1 MKRSKKILIYK
12 LSCFLFAIVLL
23 LLPQRALPQSDIQV
37 LATVLGIDGT
47 GGNVTVAAQLAVPV
61 AQSGDGKAST
71 VAKATGG
78 SISEALENLE
88 IGMGRRVN
96 FGHLSTVAAGKGMLL
111 SDIKEFVSY
120 LMSSGKVGPGAYLVY
135 CSHSTASEFIEQAQ
149 KMGESSDAELGNF
162 IAYNKSGNHVTTAT
176 ALKFLQTL
184 HSTSGA
190 ACLPCVQLEDE
201 NSESNPG
208 DSSVGEGRGGAAS
221 EKSQSGAGGLPTES
235 EKKQEEQKSEE
246 AEKSGRSEGES
257 ESESQ
262 AKSESGGNS
271 ENGSQQE
278 GGGSGKSSDGKKSG
292 KETGTAEKKK
302 LVAADSI
309 AVYGGDR
316 EEPTVLNALATRGVV
331 WQDTHSNYGLVELRN
346 VLIDGQTVPSVA
358 ARLSGKSVKKSA
370 KIVKGENVLTYK
382 IKVKLKLDDSHICAN
397 PGFFGLLKD
406 KLEEEFESV
415 IRNNLAFAVQT
426 SKETGIDFLGIR
438 EWFHKFCRK
447 GAENFDLSSVIVNI
461 ETKVIIQT

>member
-1 MKRSKKILIYK
+1 M
-12 LSCFLFAIVLL
+12 
-23 LLPQRALPQSDIQV
+23 LPQRSLPQSDIQV

-47 GGNVTVAAQLAVPV
+47 NGDVMVSAQLAVPV
-61 AQSGDGKAST
+61 AQTGDGKAST

-135 CSHSTASEFIEQAQ
+135 CAQSTASDFIEQAQ
-149 KMGESSDAELGNF
+149 KMGESSDAEVGNF
-162 IAYNKSGNHVTTAT
+162 IAFNKSGNHVTTAT

-201 NSESNPG
+201 NSDSEQG
-208 DSSVGEGRGGAAS
+208 DTSVGEGRGGGSDSQEQGEENGSQTS
-221 EKSQSGAGGLPTES
+221 EKR
-235 EKKQEEQKSEE
+235 KSEQEGKE
-246 AEKSGRSEGES
+246 AEKSGGENAQNEEQS
-257 ESESQ
+257 GDE
-262 AKSESGGNS
+262 KESGGSSAKNS
-271 ENGSQQE
+271 QDENGDS
-278 GGGSGKSSDGKKSG
+278 GSGKASNGKKSSG
-292 KETGTAEKKK
+292 GNGGGEKKK

-309 AVYGGDR
+309 AVYGGDK
-316 EEPTVLNALATRGVV
+316 EEPTVLNTLATRGVV

-346 VLIDGQTVPSVA
+346 VLIDGQTVPSVS
-358 ARLSGKSVKKSA
+358 ARLAGKSVKKS
-370 KIVKGENVLTYK
+370 VKVINGENVLTYK
-382 IKVKLKLDDSHICAN
+382 IKVKLKLDDSHLCVN
-397 PGFFGLLKD
+397 PDFFGILKD
-406 KLEEEFESV
+406 KLEKEFESV

-438 EWFHKFCRK
+438 DRFHKFCRK
-447 GAENFDLSSVIVNI
+447 GAHNFDLTAVVVHI
-461 ETKVIIQT
+461 EPKVIIQT